1 MNYQEQLEQIR
12 EQIMEGSFNL
22 EDFGDNIAFYES
34 FIPEFFSKTGEADN
48 IRKMYKDIK
57 DEKNELKTVEYI
69 PVVESATLY
78 NEYIDGMV
86 KFINEIK
93 ETAITENVADL
104 DAFSTKFNNAKQNDS
119 AFIESLFNGRLTE
132 KRDVVLTE
140 AVSNVE
146 FVIDFVTNIE
156 EMKNRCNEI
165 KESVNSSDK
174 NLKTELLE
182 NCCNMMCESV
192 NNYCCNM
199 LKTVI
204 DTYQNINKSLYSE
217 STISETKEKGFKL
230 L

>member
-1 MNYQEQLEQIR
+1 MNYQEHLEEIR

-22 EDFGDNIAFYES
+22 EDFGDNIEFYES

-48 IRKMYKDIK
+48 IRKMYKDIRN
-57 DEKNELKTVEYI
+57 DKNELKTVEYI

-78 NEYIDGMV
+78 TEYIDGMV

-132 KRDVVLTE
+132 KRDVALTE

-146 FVIDFVTNIE
+146 FVIDFISNIG
-156 EMKNRCNEI
+156 EMKSRCEEI
-165 KESVNSSDK
+165 KESVDSSNDAI
-174 NLKTELLE
+174 KTELLV
-182 NCCNMMCESV
+182 NCYNMMCESV

-199 LKTVI
+199 LKAVI

-217 STISETKEKGFKL
+217 SNTTESKEKGFKL